1 MRFVECCSVTLLVTT
16 LAAGRGLAQN
26 AASVAAGVTRWVA
39 PPADWRPTRDSSHTS
54 LRVHMLRGGEIGG
67 IAGLAL
73 GGLALLAISEQGQCY
88 TSPSTVPGLE
98 GDCSENLTAGK
109 ASKILFGG
117 GVLGAVIGSV
127 LGYTYHV
134 NANEQRAARC
144 RATPTA
150 CA

>member
-1 MRFVECCSVTLLVTT
+1 
-16 LAAGRGLAQN
+16 
-26 AASVAAGVTRWVA
+26 
-39 PPADWRPTRDSSHTS
+39 
-54 LRVHMLRGGEIGG
+54 MLRGAEIGG

-88 TSPSTVPGLE
+88 TAPSTVPGLE
-98 GDCSENLTAGK
+98 GCSENLTAGK
-109 ASKILFGG
+109 ANKIFFGG

-134 NANEQRAARC
+134 NVNEQRAARC
-144 RATPTA
+144 RATPSA